1 MPVPWFGARGPSA
14 ARQVSGRLARGPWAV
29 GRDPCLVDRVLQ
41 LVAADLV
48 AVFVFVSTWWPVFV
62 TWVTYT
68 WRPHLAPDPRPV
80 GRGPRAWWPPIRSA
94 LPGSRSACQVG
105 RPVDPGPTIRPQAQA
120 TRALA
125 RFHTVSF
132 T

>member
-1 MPVPWFGARGPSA
+1 MFPGFFR
-14 ARQVSGRLARGPWAV
+14 SG
-29 GRDPCLVDRVLQ
+29 LQ

-48 AVFVFVSTWWPVFV
+48 AVFVFVSSWWLVFV
-62 TWVTYT
+62 AWITYT

-94 LPGSRSACQVG
+94 LPGSRSACQAT
-105 RPVDPGPTIRPQAQA
+105 RPAYPGPTIRPQAQA